1 MNYVLKTQL
10 ERDQHTAKKRL
21 ADLSEFKTTVKTAVD
36 KYIEKKYA
44 PLQKALKEYNSWE
57 GVKDAYGWDMIS
69 KQKYEKLLIL
79 HLEKE
84 EDFTT
89 QYLTDVLAFI
99 DKQITDTKRW
109 LSDITNQLELIENY

>member
-44 PLQKALKEYNSWE
+44 PLQKALKEYNSWD

-84 EDFTT
+84 EDFTA

-109 LSDITNQLELIENY
+109 LSDITSQLELIENY

>member
-1 MNYVLKTQL
+1 MNYVLKTKL

-109 LSDITNQLELIENY
+109 LSDITSQLELIENY

>member
-1 MNYVLKTQL
+1 MNYVLKPQL

-109 LSDITNQLELIENY
+109 LSDITSQLELIENY

>member
-10 ERDQHTAKKRL
+10 ERDQQTAKKRL

-44 PLQKALKEYNSWE
+44 PLQKALKEYNSWD

-84 EDFTT
+84 EDFTA

-109 LSDITNQLELIENY
+109 LSDITSQLELIENY

>member
-109 LSDITNQLELIENY
+109 LSDITNQLELIDNY

>member
-21 ADLSEFKTTVKTAVD
+21 ADLSEFKTTVKTALD

-109 LSDITNQLELIENY
+109 LSDITSQLEVIENY

>member
-89 QYLTDVLAFI
+89 QYLTDVLTFI

-109 LSDITNQLELIENY
+109 LSDITSQLELIENY

>member
-109 LSDITNQLELIENY
+109 LSDITSQLELIENY

>member
-10 ERDQHTAKKRL
+10 ERDQHTAKQRL

-109 LSDITNQLELIENY
+109 LSDITSQLELIENY

>member
-109 LSDITNQLELIENY
+109 LSDITSQLEVIENY

>member
-79 HLEKE
+79 HLEKD

-109 LSDITNQLELIENY
+109 LSDITSQLELIENY